1 MSRRDTIIVAALI
14 NAGLLIVLFVSAL
27 KNQEET
33 PVVLK
38 KETSDFIAAEVPI
51 RVEPKRVLG
60 DEVDQVLKQYTQQDP
75 LQTPVS
81 IQTSSPAPNFVAEL
95 QAFTEAPSIV
105 TSMSVQEPELKEEV
119 SMIVEVK
126 VKKGDVLEK
135 IARLHHTSVAEIL
148 KLNNLSS
155 TQLKIG
161 QVLKVYS
168 KGSPKV
174 TPKPEAVL
182 EEASSSKF
190 YTVKAGDN
198 PWTIA
203 VKNHMKVE
211 ELLKLNNMSEEKSR
225 KLRPGDQIR
234 IR

>member
-27 KNQEET
+27 KNQEEVE

-38 KETSDFIAAEVPI
+38 KEIPDFIASEIPVRA
-51 RVEPKRVLG
+51 EPKRIMG

-75 LQTPVS
+75 LQTSITIAPVS
-81 IQTSSPAPNFVAEL
+81 TVSDFVADL
-95 QAFTEAPSIV
+95 QVQTEAPPVAVSQDLQV
-105 TSMSVQEPELKEEV
+105 KEEGPT
-119 SMIVEVK
+119 IIEVK
-126 VKKGDVLEK
+126 VKKGDMLEK
-135 IARLHHTSVAEIL
+135 IARLHHTSVSDIM
-148 KLNNLSS
+148 KLNSLSS
-155 TQLKIG
+155 TQLRIG
-161 QVLKVYS
+161 QVLKVES
-168 KGSPKV
+168 KGSV
-174 TPKPEAVL
+174 KPALKAETVL